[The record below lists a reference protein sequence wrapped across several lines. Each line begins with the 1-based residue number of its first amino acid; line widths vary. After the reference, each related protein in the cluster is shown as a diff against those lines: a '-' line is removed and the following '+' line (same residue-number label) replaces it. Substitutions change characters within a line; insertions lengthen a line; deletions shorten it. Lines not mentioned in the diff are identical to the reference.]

1 MFFFHIWTQDS
12 CWTLQAISKKNYRK
26 DIFSDTINSLDIEEE
41 IMKQIKML
49 KSFNMEHCKA

>member
-1 MFFFHIWTQDS
+1 MFFFHIWTHDS
-12 CWTLQAISKKNYRK
+12 CWTLQAILKKNYKK
-26 DIFSDTINSLDIEEE
+26 DIFFDTINSLDIEEE